1 MLQRDHGKSS
11 RAPASA
17 TRCARPPGCSR
28 TGATATQWPPSG
40 LRGDAR
46 GAPGAGVPD
55 GGDHRFKAMYS
66 CGPGQQAVALAAGG
80 GAGGSCVSVHLGE
93 MYAEEE
99 RELLVEVR
107 TPL

>member
-1 MLQRDHGKSS
+1 MLQGDHGKSS

-28 TGATATQWPPSG
+28 TGATATQWPPPG

-55 GGDHRFKAMYS
+55 GGDRRFKAMS
-66 CGPGQQAVALAAGG
+66 SLLACGYCRWV
-80 GAGGSCVSVHLGE
+80 VN
-93 MYAEEE
+93 
-99 RELLVEVR
+99 RETNL
-107 TPL
+107 TSFTNP

>member
-1 MLQRDHGKSS
+1 
-11 RAPASA
+11 
-17 TRCARPPGCSR
+17 
-28 TGATATQWPPSG
+28 
-40 LRGDAR
+40 
-46 GAPGAGVPD
+46 
-55 GGDHRFKAMYS
+55 MYS

-80 GAGGSCVSVHLGE
+80 GAGSSCVSVHLGE

>member
-1 MLQRDHGKSS
+1 
-11 RAPASA
+11 
-17 TRCARPPGCSR
+17 
-28 TGATATQWPPSG
+28 
-40 LRGDAR
+40 
-46 GAPGAGVPD
+46 
-55 GGDHRFKAMYS
+55 MYS

-107 TPL
+107 TPLQHNQVLVVEGVCGGWEVEGDLIGG